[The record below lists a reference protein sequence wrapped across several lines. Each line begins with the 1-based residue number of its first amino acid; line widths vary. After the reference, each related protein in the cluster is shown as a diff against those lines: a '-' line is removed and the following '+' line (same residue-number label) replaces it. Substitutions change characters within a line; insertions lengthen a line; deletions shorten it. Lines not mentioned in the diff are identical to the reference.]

1 MFLLD
6 FEAKLKRRR
15 AKKKKKIAN
24 PGVLCTAKQ
33 LIYTKKKH
41 ATSRKQFCLH

>member
-15 AKKKKKIAN
+15 AKKKIAN